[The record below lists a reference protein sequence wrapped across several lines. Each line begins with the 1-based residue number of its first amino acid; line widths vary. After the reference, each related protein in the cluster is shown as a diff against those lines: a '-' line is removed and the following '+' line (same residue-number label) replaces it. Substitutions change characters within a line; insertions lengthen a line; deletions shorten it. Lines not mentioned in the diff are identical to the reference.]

1 MSIIVKKGSK
11 KLYDKF
17 IKKLKDKKE
26 ADNITKESKF
36 SNLKEAKINANS
48 ILKLHKDGIINEKNA
63 MELAELSGD
72 TVKNKIK
79 KELKR
84 GVLLSKQQ
92 LDDLKKVKKTMK
104 KKGGGRLNDGTA
116 FIKSLYKD
124 KL

>member
-17 IKKLKDKKE
+17 IKKLKNKKE

-36 SNLKEAKINANS
+36 SNLKETKKSANS
-48 ILKLHKDGIINEKNA
+48 ILKLHKDGIINEKDA

-84 GVLLSKQQ
+84 GVLLSKNQ
-92 LDDLKKVKKTMK
+92 LDDLKKVKKTVRK
-104 KKGGGRLNDGTA
+104 KVGGRLSDGTS

-124 KL
+124 NL